1 MSATE
6 NDGHMMDNPFL
17 QGLGIR
23 LAHWELKECRFI
35 LDIDAR
41 HLNRQRNLQGG
52 VVATLLDA
60 ACGYAGL
67 YSAPSETEQHAA
79 TIALTISYI
88 GKVREGRVE
97 AIGKLMGKGRKIY
110 FSSAELRNED
120 GEVIATAQGSFKRAT
135 YAAEA

>member
-6 NDGHMMDNPFL
+6 NDGHMMDNPLL
-17 QGLGIR
+17 QELGIR
-23 LAHWELKECRFI
+23 LAHWKEKECRFI

-67 YSAPSETEQHAA
+67 YAAPSETEQHAA
-79 TIALTISYI
+79 TITLTINYI
-88 GKVREGRVE
+88 GKVREGRVQ
-97 AIGKLMGKGRKIY
+97 AIGKLIGAGRKIY
-110 FSSAELRNED
+110 FSSAELQNED
-120 GEVIATAQGSFKRAT
+120 GKVIATAQGSFKRAT
-135 YAAEA
+135 FAAEA